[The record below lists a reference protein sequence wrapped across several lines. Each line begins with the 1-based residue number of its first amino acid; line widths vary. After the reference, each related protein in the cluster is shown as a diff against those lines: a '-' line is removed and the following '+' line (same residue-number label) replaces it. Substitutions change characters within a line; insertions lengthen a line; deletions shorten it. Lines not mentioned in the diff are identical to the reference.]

1 MLEPLPVQSPF
12 AAGRNQLVAD
22 QRLQDVQPVRPF
34 ARGRQ
39 RRKPELV
46 QSQLIP
52 QKSGH
57 PAGTPLTRPTQSH
70 LAQSN
75 RHHIAIERRG
85 STILGKQRN
94 LFGLSSAFIEDLDP
108 LAPRRFLAVVDLSKI
123 QHLPLNH
130 AAVMSAPVLHNG
142 PCPMFLAV
150 LATNLGAQKHDADS
164 RLACARARSLVGT
177 TGVLANLSSAKS
189 SACRREG
196 TNWLNILKTLVG
208 YQLISPG
215 SEWRLHRHWFEHSAM
230 GDLLGED
237 LGLGHTNNT
246 YS

>member
-1 MLEPLPVQSPF
+1 MLEPMPVQSPF

-70 LAQSN
+70 LAQSD

-85 STILGKQRN
+85 NTILGKQRN
-94 LFGLSSAFIEDLDP
+94 LFGLPGAFIEDLNRP
-108 LAPRRFLAVVDLSKI
+108 APRRFLAVVDLSKI
-123 QHLPLNH
+123 QHLPLNY
-130 AAVMSAPVLHNG
+130 ATIMNAPVLHNR
-142 PCPMFLAV
+142 PCPMSLAV
-150 LATNLGAQKHDADS
+150 LVANLGAQKHDAVS
-164 RLACARARSLVGT
+164 RLARRRARSLVGT
-177 TGVLANLSSAKS
+177 TAVLANLSSAKS
-189 SACRREG
+189 ARLNNSWVKKTAC
-196 TNWLNILKTLVG
+196 
-208 YQLISPG
+208 SPP
-215 SEWRLHRHWFEHSAM
+215 SSVVRKVRM
-230 GDLLGED
+230 DI
-237 LGLGHTNNT
+237 
-246 YS
+246 

>member
-1 MLEPLPVQSPF
+1 MLEPMPVQSPF

-22 QRLQDVQPVRPF
+22 QRLQDVQLVRPF

-70 LAQSN
+70 VAQSD
-75 RHHIAIERRG
+75 RHHIAIEHRG
-85 STILGKQRN
+85 NTILRKQRY
-94 LFGLSSAFIEDLDP
+94 LFGLSGAFIEDLNRP
-108 LAPRRFLAVVDLSKI
+108 APRRSLAVVDLSKI

-130 AAVMSAPVLHNG
+130 AAIMNAPVLDNR

-150 LATNLGAQKHDADS
+150 LVTNLGAQKHDADS
-164 RLACARARSLVGT
+164 RLACAHARSLVGT
-177 TGVLANLSSAKS
+177 TSGLENLGSAKS
-189 SACRREG
+189 SACRDQTPPKSQKSRP
-196 TNWLNILKTLVG
+196 VG
-208 YQLISPG
+208 
-215 SEWRLHRHWFEHSAM
+215 EVR
-230 GDLLGED
+230 LGEAGALLIAVA
-237 LGLGHTNNT
+237 LGRRLWEAGRTV
-246 YS
+246 SAGRADAVA